1 MQRQQLQATV
11 LSVLKTIAPEV
22 DEAALAADQPLREQ
36 VDLDSMDWLN
46 FLIGLHDRFQVDIP
60 QSDYAK
66 LRSVDDLVDY
76 LASSVGEV
84 E

>member
-46 FLIGLHDRFQVDIP
+46 FLIGLHDRLQVEIP
-60 QSDYAK
+60 QSDYVK
-66 LRSVDDLVDY
+66 LRSLDDLLAY
-76 LASSVGEV
+76 LAKNLGDGQ
-84 E
+84 

>member
-1 MQRQQLQATV
+1 MQRQQLQAAV

-76 LASSVGEV
+76 LASNVGEV